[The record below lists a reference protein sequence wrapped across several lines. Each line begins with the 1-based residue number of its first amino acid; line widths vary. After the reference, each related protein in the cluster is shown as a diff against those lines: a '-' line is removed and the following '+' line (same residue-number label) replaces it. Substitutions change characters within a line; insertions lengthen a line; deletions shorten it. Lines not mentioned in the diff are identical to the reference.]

1 MRYDEIPG
9 WFDFHAIYDNA
20 VAVAPADKPSRFIE
34 LGSFLGQSTAY
45 MATLIKDSGKPI
57 SFYAVDLWRLDP
69 KNDHNKYIAQYGEN
83 IFHQFLKNMEACGV
97 KDYVYPIP
105 ESTSKAAL
113 GFRSRIS
120 TSEICEIKSDEA
132 GVSFD
137 FIFVDASHEYENVYS
152 DLVNYWPLLKPGG
165 LMAGHDIYMD
175 GVKRAVHDYF
185 TKIGLLGSVE
195 TTPSCWLINKSK

>member
-9 WFDFHAIYDNA
+9 WFDFHAIYQRA
-20 VAVAPADKPSRFIE
+20 VEEAPANETSRFIE

-83 IFHQFLKNMEACGV
+83 IFPQFLKNMEACGV
-97 KDYVYPIP
+97 KDYVHPIA
-105 ESTSKAAL
+105 ESTSNAAL
-113 GFRSRIS
+113 GFRSQVS
-120 TSEICEIKSDEA
+120 TSESCEINSDDP

-137 FIFVDASHEYENVYS
+137 FIFVDASHEYENVYW

-185 TKIGLLGSVE
+185 TKIGLLGYVW
-195 TTPSCWLINKSK
+195 TTPSCWLIKKSK